1 MRPALILCLAAL
13 ACALSAA
20 PLATEKYVQQA
31 AYTVTTNLESEI
43 SALATQ
49 RVVSVVSVNG
59 ETGAVTVTAS
69 SIGALTAEADPLA
82 GPRLALID
90 SRTNN
95 WDTAFG
101 WGDHALA
108 GYLPSSSW
116 LTWLDTNTY
125 VRTET
130 WSSADMS
137 SWTGGDGQTWAAGI
151 ADAVAGSL
159 IYDHANAPDLHLLA
173 GDRSRIDSA
182 VSAADAADIAAA
194 AVTNAPVWIVYSNI
208 TAAVTV
214 TNRSERPVRIYGAS
228 PSSTGLVSFAALR
241 EPLPVY
247 FEVSG
252 FAAVSFPGAYP
263 IGGGSWQTNMVNL
276 FIAFRSGTNIF
287 VTPITAREP

>member
-1 MRPALILCLAAL
+1 MKQLSIVLCLLFAGHATAQVAMMDLNDVPGDMPVCVTNWGPYVVANSAGL
-13 ACALSAA
+13 ASHINRTDN
-20 PLATEKYVQQA
+20 PH
-31 AYTVTTNLESEI
+31 VTTAE
-43 SALATQ
+43 Q
-49 RVVSVVSVNG
+49 
-59 ETGAVTVTAS
+59 
-69 SIGALTAEADPLA
+69 IGALTAEADPLA
-82 GPRLALID
+82 GPRLQLIE
-90 SRTNN
+90 SETNR
-95 WDTAFG
+95 WAAAWS

-125 VRTET
+125 VRAET

-137 SWTGGDGQTWAAGI
+137 AWTGGDGQTWAAGI
-151 ADAVAGSL
+151 SAGVAGSL
-159 IYDHANAPDLHLLA
+159 IYDHANVPDLHLLA

-194 AVTNAPVWIVYSNI
+194 AVTNAPVWIVYTNI
-208 TAAVTV
+208 ASSVTV
-214 TNRSERPVRIYGAS
+214 TNDSERPVRIYGAS
-228 PSSTGLVSFAALR
+228 SSSTGLVSFAALR
-241 EPLPVY
+241 DPLPVY

-276 FIAFRSGTNIF
+276 FIAFRSGTNTF